1 MDQKTEKLKQEKTVT
16 EQTLAQCQRRKAR
29 LENRIRY
36 LSDGERKKRN
46 HRLIT
51 RGAAVESIVPA
62 VKVMNEP
69 DFFNLMERVF
79 SLPEVRKL
87 VKDAAPEEGG

>member
-1 MDQKTEKLKQEKTVT
+1 MNQKIEKLKQEKTET
-16 EQTLAQCQRRKAR
+16 EQKLAQCQRQKAR

-46 HRLIT
+46 RRLIT
-51 RGAAVESIVPA
+51 RGAAVESIVPT
-62 VKVMNEP
+62 VKGMSEP
-69 DFFNLMERVF
+69 DFFSLMERVF

-87 VKDAAPEEGG
+87 VRDAAPEEAG

>member
-1 MDQKTEKLKQEKTVT
+1 MDQKIEKLKQEKTET
-16 EQTLAQCQRRKAR
+16 EQKLAQYQRRKAR

-62 VKVMNEP
+62 VKGMGEP
-69 DFFNLMERVF
+69 DFFSLMDRVF

-87 VKDAAPEEGG
+87 VKDATPEEAG